1 MEIKE
6 RNEIVLRSKDYQ
18 KSNELINAMGRGTAL
33 SQKLFAVGM
42 LNMHVDETN
51 NVVATIQGSELR
63 KLFNST
69 SGSLYQ
75 HIEELC
81 DKNLKGK
88 NGATIFEWQLLFKDK
103 ENGRIE
109 AHQVVTDAVFEKG
122 VLTLRYNNYLT
133 DKITNLKKGY
143 TTLSLAETLSLK
155 SVYSLRMYEMF
166 KSAYDFRR
174 AVKKIVDHCVL
185 EYSLVE
191 LKLELGI
198 ITTGGNK
205 QIKAELE
212 KDYPEYDKIGEIV
225 DSMGDKADNKYK
237 EYKVF
242 NRNVLSKVKEELNEK
257 TCIKMDYEPIK
268 SGKKTTGIRFFV
280 ERRDLQE
287 APKEEKTIENDDI
300 IDELC
305 DLMHSDF
312 KIREIREIAKTADYD
327 VDKIK
332 KAYDYMLNY
341 SNPIDNS
348 IAFMKDCIKKEYFN
362 QEKKPFFPKKD
373 SFNNIMQRD
382 KIDFDEMERLLVDN

>member
-1 MEIKE
+1 MEVKE
-6 RNEIVLRSKDYQ
+6 RNELVLRSKDYQ

-51 NVVATIQGSELR
+51 NVVATISGSELR

-81 DKNLKGK
+81 DHNLKGK
-88 NGATIFEWQLLFKDK
+88 TGATIFEWQLLFKDK

-133 DKITNLKKGY
+133 DKITNLKRGY

-166 KSAYDFRR
+166 KAAYDYRR
-174 AVKKIVDHCVL
+174 AIKKSIDRCVL

-205 QIKAELE
+205 QIRAELE
-212 KDYPEYDKIGEIV
+212 KDYPDYEKIGEIV
-225 DSMGDKADNKYK
+225 DTLEDKADNKYR

-242 NRNVLSKVKEELNEK
+242 NRNVLSKVKKELNEK

-268 SGKKTTGIRFFV
+268 SGKKTTGIRFFI
-280 ERRDLQE
+280 ERSDLKE
-287 APKEEKTIENDDI
+287 EPKEEKVVDIDDI
-300 IDELC
+300 LDELIE
-305 DLMHSDF
+305 LMHGDF
-312 KIREIREIAKTADYD
+312 KTKEIRDIARSADFD
-327 VDKIK
+327 IEKIK
-332 KAYDYMLNY
+332 KAYEYMLSY
-341 SNPIDNS
+341 TTTIDNTV
-348 IAFMKDCIKKEYFN
+348 AFMKDCIKKEYYN
-362 QEKKPFFPKKD
+362 QEKKPFVPKKN
-373 SFNNIMQRD
+373 SFSNIMQRD
-382 KIDFDEMERLLVDN
+382 NIDFDEMERLLVDN

>member
-6 RNEIVLRSKDYQ
+6 RNELVLRSKDYQ

-42 LNMHVDETN
+42 LNMRIDETN
-51 NVVATIQGSELR
+51 NVVATIPGTELR

-88 NGATIFEWQLLFKDK
+88 NGATIFEWQLLFKGK

-109 AHQVVTDAVFEKG
+109 AHQVVTDVVFEKG

-155 SVYSLRMYEMF
+155 SVYSLRMYEIF
-166 KSAYDFRR
+166 KSAYDYRR
-174 AVKKIVDHCVL
+174 AIKKTVDRCVL

-212 KDYPEYDKIGEIV
+212 KEYPDYEKIGEIV

-242 NRNVLSKVKEELNEK
+242 NRNVLSKVKQELNEK

-268 SGKKTTGIRFFV
+268 NGKRATGVRFFV
-280 ERRDLQE
+280 ERSDLKE
-287 APKEEKTIENDDI
+287 MPKEQVVESNDDI
-300 IDELC
+300 LDELC
-305 DLMHSDF
+305 DLMHENF
-312 KIREIREIAKTADYD
+312 KLREIREIAESAKYD

-332 KAYDYMLNY
+332 KAYEYMLNY
-341 SNPIDNS
+341 STPIETP
-348 IAFMKDCIKKEYFN
+348 IAFMKDCIKKEYYA
-362 QEKKPFFPKKD
+362 QEKRSFVSKKN
-373 SFNNIMQRD
+373 SSNNFLQRGT
-382 KIDFDEMERLLVDN
+382 IDFDEMERLLVEN

>member
-6 RNEIVLRSKDYQ
+6 RNELVLRSKDYQ

-42 LNMHVDETN
+42 LNMHIDETN

-166 KSAYDFRR
+166 KAAYDFRR
-174 AVKKIVDHCVL
+174 AVKKIVDRCVL

-212 KDYPEYDKIGEIV
+212 KDYPDYDKIGEIV
-225 DSMGDKADNKYK
+225 DSMGDKANNKYK

-242 NRNVLSKVKEELNEK
+242 NRNVLCKVKEELNEK

-287 APKEEKTIENDDI
+287 TPKEEAVAENDDI
-300 IDELC
+300 LDELC

-312 KIREIREIAKTADYD
+312 KIREIREIAKTADFD
-327 VDKIK
+327 VDKVK
-332 KAYDYMLNY
+332 KAYEYMQNY
-341 SNPIDNS
+341 SKPIDNA
-348 IAFMKDCIKKEYFN
+348 IAFMKDCIKKEYYN
-362 QEKKPFFPKKD
+362 QEKKPYMPKKN
-373 SFNNIMQRD
+373 SFNNIMQRED
-382 KIDFDEMERLLVDN
+382 LDFEEMEKLLVEN